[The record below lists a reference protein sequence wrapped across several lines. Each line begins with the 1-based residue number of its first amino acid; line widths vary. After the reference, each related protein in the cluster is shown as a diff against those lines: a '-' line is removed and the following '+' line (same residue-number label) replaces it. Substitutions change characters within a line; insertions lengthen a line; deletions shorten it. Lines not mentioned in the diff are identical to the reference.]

1 MAEAVRM
8 TMLRPRIAFTLAC
21 AALAGTAPPAL
32 AALRM
37 PAVFSDHMVL
47 QRDRPLPI
55 WGWAEPGET
64 VSVRLAASEVT
75 ATANADGR
83 WRATLPA
90 HAASAVPLTLTVSGD
105 TTLTFSDVLIGEVWL
120 CAGQSNMEMSLGNTE
135 GGPAAIA
142 AADHPT
148 IRLLQIPRKTS
159 LAPEA
164 DVAASWTVC
173 SPTTIKQGHSGGFSA
188 VAYHFARELQPT
200 LDVPIGIIESAWGG
214 TRIDPW
220 TPPEGFAAVSALA
233 DLSAKVQQNLA
244 ALRDTPRDPA
254 APGPDNRTPASV
266 YNAMIHPLVPFA
278 IRGALW
284 YQGEANVAEG
294 TVEQAALYTE
304 KMRALIGG
312 WRSVWRQGDFPFLY
326 VQLAPY
332 AYRGQ
337 DPEIL
342 PAFWE
347 AQTRALEIPGTAMAV
362 INDLADNLNDAHPR
376 NKHELG
382 RRLALLARK
391 HVYGEPDLV
400 ATGPVFRALRVDG
413 SRLRVA
419 FDSVGGGLASRD
431 SQPLSHFEILGAHR
445 SEYVPATAVIEGD
458 EVVLSAP
465 GVAEP
470 VALRF
475 AWHKF
480 AQPNLIN
487 REGLPAGAFR
497 AGVDR

>member
-1 MAEAVRM
+1 M
-8 TMLRPRIAFTLAC
+8 TPLRITAAFVLGC
-21 AALAGTAPPAL
+21 AAIFAAAPTAD
-32 AALRM
+32 AALKM

-47 QRDRPLPI
+47 QRDHPLPV
-55 WGWAEPGET
+55 WGWGEPGET
-64 VSVRLAASEVT
+64 VSIRLAEAEVA
-75 ATANADGR
+75 ATADAAGR
-83 WRATLPA
+83 WRATLPKKS
-90 HAASAVPLTLTVSGD
+90 ASTAPLTLTVRGSS
-105 TTLTFSDVLIGEVWL
+105 TLTFSDVLIGEVWL

-135 GGPAAIA
+135 GGAAAITE
-142 AADHPT
+142 ADRPM

-159 LAPEA
+159 LVPEP

-188 VAYHFARELQPT
+188 VAYHFARELQPK
-200 LDVPIGIIESAWGG
+200 LGVPIGLIESAWGG
-214 TRIDPW
+214 TRLDPW
-220 TPPEGFAAVSALA
+220 TPPEGFAAVPALA
-233 DLSAKVQQNLA
+233 DISAKVQQNLA
-244 ALRDTPRDPA
+244 SLRDTPRDPS

-266 YNAMIHPLVPFA
+266 YHAMVHPLVPFA

-294 TVEQAALYTE
+294 SVAQAPLYTE

-312 WRSVWRQGDFPFLY
+312 WRSVWQQGDFPFLF

-337 DPEIL
+337 APDIL

-347 AQTRALEIPGTAMAV
+347 AQTQALQIPHTGMAV
-362 INDLADNLNDAHPR
+362 INDLADKLDDPHPR
-376 NKHELG
+376 NKHEVG

-391 HVYGEPDLV
+391 HVYGERELV
-400 ATGPVFRALRVDG
+400 ATGPVFRSLRVDG
-413 SRLRVA
+413 ARLRIR
-419 FDSVGGGLASRD
+419 FDAIGGGLASRD
-431 SQPLSHFEILGAHR
+431 GQPLSHFEIRGAEPQ
-445 SEYVPATAVIEGD
+445 SFMPATAVIEGD

-465 GVAEP
+465 EVAAP
-470 VALRF
+470 VAMRF

-487 REGLPAGAFR
+487 KEGLPAGAFR
-497 AGVDR
+497 ASSEPEPLD